1 MKTIAFVIP
10 WSGKLPDYFQ
20 VWLQSCASNPSV
32 DFLLFTSEPMPGP
45 MPENVKHFPLDFEQL
60 RGMFQANFDFPICMD
75 TPYKFCDFKPSYGEV
90 FAKYLSG
97 YDFWGH
103 CDIDLIWGDI
113 RRFVTEDVLAQY
125 NRIYTRGHCTIYRN
139 IPEVNALYRTLPHEG
154 LLDWKYVFTHEGS
167 FCFDEWGNGGLS
179 RIIKE
184 NGIPNYNVMDMAD
197 LDISKGWLSPRLIP
211 EYQSEKTNYF
221 EWQNGRLWVC
231 TAEGMRKEVLYVHF
245 QKRKLTFEPYDKDH
259 FYLFAVGLISSD
271 RSHIGKRD
279 RRKEKNF
286 ERNYWKKRI
295 IGKLGRMCKG
305 LKR

>member
-103 CDIDLIWGDI
+103 CDVDLIWGDI

-139 IPEVNALYRTLPHEG
+139 IPEVNAWYRTLPHEG

-167 FCFDEWGNGGLS
+167 FCSVSYTHLTLPTNS
-179 RIIKE
+179 R
-184 NGIPNYNVMDMAD
+184 V
-197 LDISKGWLSPRLIP
+197 
-211 EYQSEKTNYF
+211 
-221 EWQNGRLWVC
+221 
-231 TAEGMRKEVLYVHF
+231 
-245 QKRKLTFEPYDKDH
+245 
-259 FYLFAVGLISSD
+259 
-271 RSHIGKRD
+271 
-279 RRKEKNF
+279 
-286 ERNYWKKRI
+286 
-295 IGKLGRMCKG
+295 
-305 LKR
+305 